1 MNQKW
6 KNQRKFSFVVLAFS
20 PAVKNESCWE
30 GVFWFVSQNTM
41 ATQCINHLHRH
52 SMLYF
57 SLELFTICSYPFR
70 LAFKSTKANLAFSL
84 MYLFY
89 PLATFANH
97 FFISFSLIFPKTNC
111 CLEYFLLS
119 FQITIWT
126 LFFYIY

>member
-1 MNQKW
+1 MEKS
-6 KNQRKFSFVVLAFS
+6 KKISHMLFS
-20 PAVKNESCWE
+20 PFHPPSKTNPVGKECFDLFPKIQWRRN
-30 GVFWFVSQNTM
+30 VSTK
-41 ATQCINHLHRH
+41 CVVIVCYI
-52 SMLYF
+52 S
-57 SLELFTICSYPFR
+57 SLELFTICSYPSR
-70 LAFKSTKANLAFSL
+70 LAFNSTKANLAFSL